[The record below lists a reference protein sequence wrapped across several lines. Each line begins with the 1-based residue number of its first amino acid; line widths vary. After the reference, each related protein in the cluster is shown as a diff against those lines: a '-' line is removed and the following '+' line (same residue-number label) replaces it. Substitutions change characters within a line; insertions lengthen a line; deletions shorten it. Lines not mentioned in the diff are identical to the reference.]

1 MFSEKKAKFY
11 IEEIVIAIEHLH
23 SIDII
28 YRDLKLEN
36 VLLDVK
42 GHIKLVDFGLSKRLL
57 WNEKTST
64 LCGTPEYLAPEVIDH
79 VYCFLVM
86 EKKSTTGHLVSY
98 FMKWYAVGR
107 LLELVMGQMK
117 HENFTKG

>member
-1 MFSEKKAKFY
+1 MEYAAGGELYFHLRQERMFSEKKAKFY

-36 VLLDVK
+36 VVLDVK

-57 WNEKTST
+57 GNEKTST
-64 LCGTPEYLAPEVIDH
+64 LCGTPEYLAPEGMCLFFTVT
-79 VYCFLVM
+79 VRMRFLIN
-86 EKKSTTGHLVSY
+86 T
-98 FMKWYAVGR
+98 R
-107 LLELVMGQMK
+107 
-117 HENFTKG
+117 

>member
-1 MFSEKKAKFY
+1 MVMEYAAGGELYLHLRQERMFPEKKAKFY

-42 GHIKLVDFGLSKRLL
+42 VRS
-57 WNEKTST
+57 
-64 LCGTPEYLAPEVIDH
+64 
-79 VYCFLVM
+79 
-86 EKKSTTGHLVSY
+86 SY
-98 FMKWYAVGR
+98 I
-107 LLELVMGQMK
+107 
-117 HENFTKG
+117 T